1 MIWCVIKSTGM
12 IWVRDLWIRWSR
24 WEFWPAWLFH
34 LPAAGLWCWY
44 AIRSGH
50 PLFFTRVNPAIPLG
64 GLLGE
69 SKWEIMQGFPENL
82 WPRSLYVPPDGTDR
96 WLRLQEIRKGGW
108 TFPLVV
114 KPDIGERGYLVRRC
128 ASERDLLRILA
139 SYPTVGFI
147 LQEYVEFPEEYSVM
161 YHRFPGQTRG
171 QITSLCRKGF
181 LRVTGDG
188 RRTVAELL
196 AEEFRGRRQ
205 VDRLIREEP
214 ALMAYV
220 PEQGEVVCPEPIG
233 NHCRG
238 TVFLDAGHE
247 VSEALTAFFD
257 DISNRSQGF
266 YYGRFDLRCRSLEAM
281 IHKQQFRLLEYNGV
295 SAEPAHIYH
304 PGRSVWRAYRDVA
317 RHWGIVYR
325 LSRALKMEGVPA
337 AAGKTLWTNF
347 SLWWN
352 HKNTIPSR
360 MPVEKALNLGHIS
373 ES

>member
-1 MIWCVIKSTGM
+1 M

-44 AIRSGH
+44 AIRSGN

-69 SKWEIMQGFPENL
+69 SKWEIMQGFPERL
-82 WPRSLYVPPDGTDR
+82 WPRSLYVPPDGPD
-96 WLRLQEIRKGGW
+96 WWHRLKEIRKAGW
-108 TFPLVV
+108 TYPLVI

-128 ASERDLLRILA
+128 ATEGDLMHMLA
-139 SYPTVGFI
+139 RYPTVGFI

-181 LRVTGDG
+181 LRVMGDG
-188 RRTVAELL
+188 RKTVAELL

-214 ALMAYV
+214 AQMAYV
-220 PEQGEVVCPEPIG
+220 PEQGEVVYPEPIG

-238 TVFLDAGHE
+238 TIFLDAGHE
-247 VSEALTAFFD
+247 VSGDLTAFFD
-257 DISNRSQGF
+257 DISIRAQGF
-266 YYGRFDLRCRSLEAM
+266 YYGRFDLRCQSLGAM
-281 IHKQQFRLLEYNGV
+281 IHEQQFRLLEYNGV

-304 PGRSVWRAYRDVA
+304 PGRSILKAYRDVA
-317 RHWGIVYR
+317 RHWGIVFR
-325 LSRALKMEGVPA
+325 LSRALQKEGVPTA
-337 AAGKTLWTNF
+337 SGTEFWNTMRQ
-347 SLWWN
+347 WWK
-352 HKNTIPSR
+352 HKNTPPASTSAG
-360 MPVEKALNLGHIS
+360 KALNLDQIS
-373 ES
+373 AV